1 MSTDMFDRF
10 LTSSPACVMARAT
23 IEKMFSPDIANS
35 LFQENAKSQY
45 QDSLLFSTV
54 FDVMCMVTTRT
65 CKSVHDVYRQKLV
78 TIGVSVKSLY
88 NKINGVET
96 NVSQA
101 LVRHSADTAHALV
114 KDWMPR
120 MKGIP
125 GYRLKIIDGN
135 HVSGTDHRL
144 EVLRRE
150 PGAALPGMSAVV
162 LLPEVGLIDDVILS
176 EDAYTQEIEVLGPV
190 LKRIEPND
198 LMISDRLYCTSRF
211 IFEIAALKAYF
222 VIRQHIGHLRWKL
235 IGEPKSL
242 GRTET
247 GELFEQEVDLTHP
260 ETEAFLRVRRITVK
274 LDKPTRNNDTEIHIF
289 TNLPANV
296 ASAEDIAE
304 LYHKR
309 WTIEPAFKE
318 MTNTLK
324 CELDTLGYP
333 KAALFSFCVA
343 AVCFNV
349 LSVIVTALQQVHG
362 DKLENGVSLYSV
374 ASEVSGTY
382 QGMMIALPAEYWT
395 PYQTMTYGQLGLLL
409 LEWAQKADITRYR
422 KPKRKPSKRTKREYG
437 GKKHVSTH
445 RLLMAKKGKK

>member
-1 MSTDMFDRF
+1 
-10 LTSSPACVMARAT
+10 MARAT
-23 IEKMFSPDIANS
+23 IEKMFSPNIADS
-35 LFQENAKSQY
+35 LFQANAKSQY
-45 QDSLLFSTV
+45 QDMLLFSTV
-54 FDVMCMVTTRT
+54 FDVMCMVATRT
-65 CKSVHDVYRQKLV
+65 SKSVHDVYRQKLV
-78 TIGVSVKSLY
+78 TISVSVKSLY

-135 HVSGTDHRL
+135 HIGGTDHRL

-150 PGAALPGMSAVV
+150 PAAALPGMSAVV

-176 EDAYTQEIEVLGPV
+176 EDAYTQEIELLSPV
-190 LKRIEPND
+190 LQRIEPND
-198 LMISDRLYCTSRF
+198 LVLSDRLYCTSRF

-222 VIRQHIGHLRWKL
+222 AIRQHMGHLRWKL

-260 ETEAFLRVRRITVK
+260 ETEAVLRVRRITVK

-296 ASAEDIAE
+296 ASAEEIAE
-304 LYHKR
+304 LYRKR
-309 WTIEPAFKE
+309 WSIETAFKE

-324 CELDTLGYP
+324 CELNTLGYP
-333 KAALFSFCVA
+333 KAALFSFSVA

-349 LSVIVTALQQVHG
+349 LSVIVTALQQAHG

-382 QGMMIALPAEYWT
+382 QGMMIALPAEFWT
-395 PYQTMTYGQLGLLL
+395 PYKTMTYGQLGQLL

-445 RLLMAKKGKK
+445 RLLMAKKGKT